1 MMALNPAVNI
11 FKPEYR
17 KDEKIVWSDE
27 EAWAFLAVTFDHYLG
42 LLFRLI
48 MASGCRLG
56 EALGLTWDNV
66 CYDKSEIHIDRQL
79 NKKLEF
85 KPLKTKSSYRSVSLP
100 AEIMDELKQHQAD
113 QGKMLDLSEIKN
125 VANAVFLT
133 KNLTLVDG
141 RNALNIFKRLC
152 KKANVRST
160 DIHSLRHLQATWLVS
175 DNVDLKSIQNRL
187 GHSRSQTT
195 LDIYAKLFKK
205 KQDDAVTAIGS
216 HMYSKPATQTPAP
229 QSQSFESDT
238 SLKSNEDTKVISMEK
253 YLSKKFC

>member
-1 MMALNPAVNI
+1 MI
-11 FKPEYR
+11 R
-17 KDEKIVWSDE
+17 
-27 EAWAFLAVTFDHYLG
+27 AWAFLATFNHYLG

-125 VANAVFLT
+125 VANAIFLT

-141 RNALNIFKRLC
+141 RNALNIFKDC
-152 KKANVRST
+152 AKKQMSDRPTS
-160 DIHSLRHLQATWLVS
+160 IHCVTYKPPGWF
-175 DNVDLKSIQNRL
+175 
-187 GHSRSQTT
+187 QTT
-195 LDIYAKLFKK
+195 
-205 KQDDAVTAIGS
+205 
-216 HMYSKPATQTPAP
+216 
-229 QSQSFESDT
+229 
-238 SLKSNEDTKVISMEK
+238 
-253 YLSKKFC
+253 